1 MKLKNKDK
9 GVTLVAL
16 VITIVILL
24 ILAGI
29 TISTLTGDNGLF
41 KRAQQ
46 AKEKTK
52 ESQNEEEKSIEDYI
66 SKIDDLTEEPQLIN
80 EIENKVVN
88 TEKNTKLIDSYG
100 NKLVLPVGFKVVV
113 DETTNYART
122 VDKGIV
128 IEDET
133 NNETKGSQFVWI
145 PVGNVYLNNEQNNE
159 NTKKI
164 KLDRYEFD
172 SSTGEPST
180 YEGDFEEEDNGNKE
194 IPLKNY
200 GNAIARN
207 ITNFKTSVIKNG
219 GFYIGRYE
227 ARTNTE
233 RTDENNS
240 LTTITERGS
249 SSDYVYNFVSQ
260 VQAAELSQKM
270 YGSTKNFTSDLIN
283 SYAWDTAT
291 VFLKNFG
298 NDSKYPIKTSINK
311 ELAPSGTNN
320 QSTKDVQCNVYDMSS
335 NIFEWTTETSNVK
348 DTAGIFRGGALE
360 SWYWTS
366 YRINDK
372 ETNSAGHIGFRVI
385 MYI

>member
-133 NNETKGSQFVWI
+133 NNET
-145 PVGNVYLNNEQNNE
+145 
-159 NTKKI
+159 
-164 KLDRYEFD
+164 
-172 SSTGEPST
+172 
-180 YEGDFEEEDNGNKE
+180 
-194 IPLKNY
+194 
-200 GNAIARN
+200 
-207 ITNFKTSVIKNG
+207 
-219 GFYIGRYE
+219 
-227 ARTNTE
+227 
-233 RTDENNS
+233 
-240 LTTITERGS
+240 
-249 SSDYVYNFVSQ
+249 
-260 VQAAELSQKM
+260 
-270 YGSTKNFTSDLIN
+270 
-283 SYAWDTAT
+283 
-291 VFLKNFG
+291 
-298 NDSKYPIKTSINK
+298 
-311 ELAPSGTNN
+311 
-320 QSTKDVQCNVYDMSS
+320 
-335 NIFEWTTETSNVK
+335 
-348 DTAGIFRGGALE
+348 
-360 SWYWTS
+360 
-366 YRINDK
+366 
-372 ETNSAGHIGFRVI
+372 
-385 MYI
+385 